1 MSLWS
6 SQQRPIGL
14 VFAHNPTGVFGGKI
28 FVGFVSISR
37 TGRLSFGSLYTRNP
51 LSATRKGELIP
62 PPIRLLLTRLGRSVL
77 YGSTRLMLSFWVAKS
92 ARNLIFCI
100 PLLGISSAL
109 DKSHCGR
116 GLANVKEICMVIV
129 RRRR

>member
-14 VFAHNPTGVFGGKI
+14 LFAHSPTGVFGGGI

-37 TGRLSFGSLYTRNP
+37 TGRLPFGSLYIRNP
-51 LSATRKGELIP
+51 LSATKKGELFIP
-62 PPIRLLLTRLGRSVL
+62 PPIRLLLTRLGRSV
-77 YGSTRLMLSFWVAKS
+77 YRSTGMMLSFRVAKS
-92 ARNLIFCI
+92 ARNSLFCI

-109 DKSHCGR
+109 DNSHCGR
-116 GLANVKEICMVIV
+116 GLANVKEIGIVIA
-129 RRRR
+129 RRR